1 MTVPSPPLPV
11 LQQDDNDLE
20 AFNSVILLLQ
30 FLALYVVVRD
40 VNLYFIPFVLS
51 KCEACVRGMTPN
63 VKTQIEE
70 LEEDIQE
77 AAVGALQE
85 ATSAAGAVLA
95 EAASEAVKEIK
106 EEVTGESVDLA
117 KEFVA
122 AARAMVKGD
131 GTFNV
136 D

>member
-95 EAASEAVKEIK
+95 EAASEAVKEIT
-106 EEVTGESVDLA
+106 EEATGESVDLA